1 MKNFF
6 KASLLTVMMSAGI
19 CFSSQS
25 SCAYDPSIDCMF
37 CAFAKV
43 GGEPNACMGPG
54 SSCPPQIICG
64 GMPQQ

>member
-1 MKNFF
+1 MKNLF

-37 CAFAKV
+37 CAFNLV
-43 GGEPNACMGPG
+43 DRGACAGTG